1 MKKTIIFDERSP
13 RWEKNGH
20 INGLTLA
27 DYEYWLNDMLQMN
40 RCLLLRDVY
49 EQLGIPITK
58 ESLVAGWVISSVP
71 HFEFECHLKPNG
83 AIEIILPEMESDIR
97 YLFPSEQES

>member
-58 ESLVAGWVISSVP
+58 ESLVAGWVISSVL
-71 HFEFECHLKPNG
+71 HFEFEYHFKPNG

-97 YLFPSEQES
+97 YAFPSEEES

>member
-1 MKKTIIFDERSP
+1 MKKTIIFDDKSP
-13 RWEKNGH
+13 RWNKNER
-20 INGLTLA
+20 INGITLEA
-27 DYEYWLNDMLQMN
+27 YECRLDDRLQMY

-49 EQLGIPITK
+49 ECLGIPITR

-71 HFEFECHLKPNG
+71 HFEFKYHFKPNG

-97 YLFPSEQES
+97 YAFPSEEES